1 MADEAKADEGKAE
14 EVKADGGKAEGGKRS
29 HSPGGGG
36 KVKKPRGARR
46 GGFYGPMR
54 GGPPGWGRPPPPFME
69 DYDDPGMC
77 MRHFR
82 IKSVLHTFNCE
93 SHFNWYKP
101 KSGAVNASILYLR
114 YTCSMCGSR
123 KFCQRGPTLSTIFFF
138 LFSSPEQKAQ
148 GELL

>member
-77 MRHFR
+77 IRYFC
-82 IKSVLHTFNCE
+82 IKNLC
-93 SHFNWYKP
+93 
-101 KSGAVNASILYLR
+101 
-114 YTCSMCGSR
+114 CM
-123 KFCQRGPTLSTIFFF
+123 LSTGT
-138 LFSSPEQKAQ
+138 SPKKV
-148 GELL
+148 LLMHPFGTLNTLVP